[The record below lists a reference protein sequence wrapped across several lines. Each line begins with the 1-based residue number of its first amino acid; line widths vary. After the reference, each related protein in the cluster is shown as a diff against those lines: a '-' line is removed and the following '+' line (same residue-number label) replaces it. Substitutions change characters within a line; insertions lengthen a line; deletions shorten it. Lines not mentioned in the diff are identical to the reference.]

1 MNTNVLNGA
10 IIGFGKLGLLH
21 LSQFQSFKNINIKY
35 ICEYDDFVKKNLD
48 NVFRDIKIYKDY
60 KQIPL
65 NNLNFVV
72 VTTPTDQHF
81 DIISFFLKKKVS
93 VFSEKPLVTT
103 YKDALTLKDLS
114 IKNKTCLFTGYM
126 YEHYD
131 TFKQSIDL
139 IKKKK
144 ILGDIFFVKAEMYVS
159 QYTKQKKLLSWRFNK
174 KKSGGGLVITQ
185 TSHLIYFLTYLF
197 GESSQVKSYLKNIFS
212 QNNIEDYAHIILGF
226 KKNICA
232 SIDASWSAI
241 NYRTPYLK
249 IFFEGNNGNM
259 TLTEDR
265 ISLFLKEKTENFS
278 AGNNV
283 IQIPEIK
290 CPVSF
295 DVAGSHYALQANHFI
310 NLLIKKK
317 VDMDNLNTSVETQK
331 IIENIYKDEIR

>member
-1 MNTNVLNGA
+1 MNVLNGA

-21 LSQFQSFKNINIKY
+21 LSQFQSFQNINIKY
-35 ICEYDDFVKKNLD
+35 ICEYDEFVKKNLD
-48 NVFRDIKIYKDY
+48 NLFSDIKIYKNY

-81 DIISFFLKKKVS
+81 DIISFFLENKIP
-93 VFSEKPLVTT
+93 VFSEKPLVGS
-103 YKDALTLKDLS
+103 YKDALTLKNLA

-139 IKKKK
+139 IKQKK

-185 TSHLIYFLTYLF
+185 TSHLIYFLICLF
-197 GESSQVKSYLKNIFS
+197 GEAFQVKSYLKNIFS
-212 QNNIEDYAHIILGF
+212 QKNIEDYAHIILSF

-232 SIDASWSAI
+232 SIDASWSVI
-241 NYRTPYLK
+241 NYRTPFLK
-249 IFFEGNNGNM
+249 IFFEGDNGNM

-265 ISLFLKEKTENFS
+265 ISFFLKERIKNFS

-283 IQIPEIK
+283 IQIPQIK

-295 DVAGSHYALQANHFI
+295 DVAGSHYAHQASHFI

-317 VDMDNLNTSVETQK
+317 IDMDNLNTSVETQK